1 MAEEL
6 GGFLQG
12 VEELKKLLGGKE
24 YIKAFDDLSASIRD
38 INNNFLE
45 TRTRV
50 LELSTALSDSVAGVT
65 RLGGNLESTEK
76 TIIDIAKGARR
87 NVVAAAE
94 SVQEIYATAT
104 LLNKTADSIV
114 EDFAQIGYTFDEIG
128 EKSAESIQYL
138 QSMGLNA
145 KTIMGDVLS
154 DFTLMNRFNFEDG
167 VMGLTKM
174 AAQASMLR
182 FNMGETAFLADK
194 VMDPEGAIQMAST
207 FQRLGVT
214 MGELIDPFALMDS
227 SINDPGK
234 LQDSMIN
241 LAKSYAQFNEET
253 KRFEINPYGIRM
265 LKEIGDQT
273 GLNTD
278 NLKQA
283 ALAGLELDRRLS
295 DINFNI
301 NASEEDK
308 TMIANLAQ
316 KKDGEYVVKI
326 YDEQRGEEFVKLS
339 EITTDQF
346 DKLVKQQESAPKT
359 IEEIQREQLDVTQ
372 RMQNDTRALVNY
384 FQYSFVGQTGFRRV
398 SEDITT
404 VYEDFS
410 SSLNKATPT
419 QEELRQLLEGVG
431 NTLRET
437 ISTAF
442 KSGSSTDIEKAL
454 DELAKV
460 KDGVSAGTAR
470 TLEKM
475 LKELGT
481 NMPKEAYSFV
491 GEGYKELVGSIKKL
505 TNTLD
510 TRDNTFSGELDL
522 NGDININVNT
532 PGVDRATV
540 QALFRDRE
548 FQNLLHEI
556 VRERAEQQIR
566 ELNRGS

>member
-6 GGFLQG
+6 GGFLQNI
-12 VEELKKLLGGKE
+12 EELKKLLGGKE
-24 YIKAFDDLSASIRD
+24 YINAFDNLSASIRD
-38 INNNFLE
+38 INNAFLE

-65 RLGGNLESTEK
+65 RLGGSLEQTEK
-76 TIIDIAKGARR
+76 TIIGIASGARR

-104 LLNKTADSIV
+104 LLGKTAESIV

-182 FNMGETAFLADK
+182 FDMGETQFLADK
-194 VMDPEGAIQMAST
+194 VMDPEGAIQIAST

-214 MGELIDPFALMDS
+214 MGELIDPFVLMDS

-253 KRFEINPYGIRM
+253 NRFEINPYGIRM

-273 GLNTD
+273 GLNVE
-278 NLKQA
+278 NLKKS
-283 ALAGLELDRRLS
+283 ALAALELDSRLS

-301 NASEEDK
+301 NATEEDK

-372 RMQNDTRALVNY
+372 RMRNDTRALVDY
-384 FQYSFVGQTGFRRV
+384 FQYGFVGQTGFRRV
-398 SEDITT
+398 SEDVTT
-404 VYEDFS
+404 IYEDFS
-410 SSLNKATPT
+410 TSLNKSVPT
-419 QEELRQLLEGVG
+419 QEELRQLFEGVG
-431 NTLRET
+431 NNLRDLVM
-437 ISTAF
+437 TAF
-442 KSGSSTDIEKAL
+442 KSGNSVDIENAL
-454 DELAKV
+454 TKLAEQ
-460 KDGVSAGTAR
+460 KDDLTAGTAR

-475 LKELGT
+475 LRELGT
-481 NMPKEAYSFV
+481 NMPKETYSMV
-491 GEGYKELVGSIKKL
+491 GGGYKELVGSIKKL

-510 TRDNTFSGELDL
+510 SRDNTFSGELDL

-566 ELNRGS
+566 ELNRSN